1 MVFTIR
7 PYAERDAAACGEC
20 LYEGFF
26 TAPIDHCDKLLL
38 RDYAQV
44 LIEKCNFTF
53 VAPPTGGH
61 RRNGS
66 PRRAGV
72 KDACTGDI
80 QEQDWEPLN
89 RGDCFE
95 TVENGSG
102 CACYLLPANRL
113 RDDESRGCRKR
124 VTVPVGG
131 TCGNGRIHAGSRLH
145 LGRPVPSL

>member
-53 VAPPTGGH
+53 VAEAEDGQVV
-61 RRNGS
+61 
-66 PRRAGV
+66 GV
-72 KDACTGDI
+72 
-80 QEQDWEPLN
+80 
-89 RGDCFE
+89 
-95 TVENGSG
+95 
-102 CACYLLPANRL
+102 RL
-113 RDDESRGCRKR
+113 REIRQS
-124 VTVPVGG
+124 
-131 TCGNGRIHAGSRLH
+131 L
-145 LGRPVPSL
+145 RPNFGKPIWVQKALWLVVQDVSQILFEAL

>member
-53 VAPPTGGH
+53 VAEAED
-61 RRNGS
+61 GS
-66 PRRAGV
+66 SWGSFAGNTT
-72 KDACTGDI
+72 KPSTELWQTDMGAKGTMACGA
-80 QEQDWEPLN
+80 
-89 RGDCFE
+89 GCFSN
-95 TVENGSG
+95 T
-102 CACYLLPANRL
+102 
-113 RDDESRGCRKR
+113 
-124 VTVPVGG
+124 
-131 TCGNGRIHAGSRLH
+131 I
-145 LGRPVPSL
+145 

>member
-53 VAPPTGGH
+53 VAEAEDGPNFGKPIWVQK
-61 RRNGS
+61 
-66 PRRAGV
+66 ALWLV
-72 KDACTGDI
+72 V
-80 QEQDWEPLN
+80 QDVSQIL
-89 RGDCFE
+89 FE
-95 TVENGSG
+95 T
-102 CACYLLPANRL
+102 L
-113 RDDESRGCRKR
+113 
-124 VTVPVGG
+124 
-131 TCGNGRIHAGSRLH
+131 
-145 LGRPVPSL
+145 

>member
-53 VAPPTGGH
+53 VAEAEDGQVVGFVCGKYGKAFGKPIWVQK
-61 RRNGS
+61 
-66 PRRAGV
+66 ALWLV
-72 KDACTGDI
+72 V
-80 QEQDWEPLN
+80 QDVSQIL
-89 RGDCFE
+89 FE
-95 TVENGSG
+95 
-102 CACYLLPANRL
+102 AL
-113 RDDESRGCRKR
+113 
-124 VTVPVGG
+124 
-131 TCGNGRIHAGSRLH
+131 
-145 LGRPVPSL
+145 

>member
-53 VAPPTGGH
+53 VAEAEDGQVVGLLWQTDMGAKGTL
-61 RRNGS
+61 GCG
-66 PRRAGV
+66 AG
-72 KDACTGDI
+72 
-80 QEQDWEPLN
+80 
-89 RGDCFE
+89 CFSN
-95 TVENGSG
+95 T
-102 CACYLLPANRL
+102 
-113 RDDESRGCRKR
+113 
-124 VTVPVGG
+124 
-131 TCGNGRIHAGSRLH
+131 I
-145 LGRPVPSL
+145 

>member
-53 VAPPTGGH
+53 VAEAEDGQVVGFVCGKYDKAFDRT
-61 RRNGS
+61 
-66 PRRAGV
+66 
-72 KDACTGDI
+72 
-80 QEQDWEPLN
+80 L
-89 RGDCFE
+89 
-95 TVENGSG
+95 
-102 CACYLLPANRL
+102 ANRYRCKRHYGL
-113 RDDESRGCRKR
+113 WCRMFLKYYLKR
-124 VTVPVGG
+124 
-131 TCGNGRIHAGSRLH
+131 
-145 LGRPVPSL
+145 

>member
-53 VAPPTGGH
+53 VAE
-61 RRNGS
+61 
-66 PRRAGV
+66 AGNTT
-72 KDACTGDI
+72 KPSTELWQTDMGAKGTMACGA
-80 QEQDWEPLN
+80 
-89 RGDCFE
+89 GCFSN
-95 TVENGSG
+95 T
-102 CACYLLPANRL
+102 
-113 RDDESRGCRKR
+113 
-124 VTVPVGG
+124 
-131 TCGNGRIHAGSRLH
+131 I
-145 LGRPVPSL
+145 

>member
-53 VAPPTGGH
+53 VAEAEVG
-61 RRNGS
+61 RSWGS
-66 PRRAGV
+66 SREIRQSLRPNFGKPIWV
-72 KDACTGDI
+72 QKVLWLVV
-80 QEQDWEPLN
+80 QDVSQIL
-89 RGDCFE
+89 FE
-95 TVENGSG
+95 
-102 CACYLLPANRL
+102 AL
-113 RDDESRGCRKR
+113 
-124 VTVPVGG
+124 
-131 TCGNGRIHAGSRLH
+131 
-145 LGRPVPSL
+145 